1 MKSKNGFLYTLVFV
15 LALLLP
21 AHVYAIDFEIQEVQ
35 IEALLNE
42 DGTANVTEQFTYS
55 FEDDFNGIT
64 RSLIAKTGTSI
75 KNFAATENGQALK
88 VEEADGLY
96 QIYRSGNVGDTIEV
110 EITYDIVNTVEKF
123 EDGAQFYWTFFDQ
136 SNERAFGDVM
146 ISIIP
151 PEPTNNTL
159 ALGYEAAFQSERV
172 TNDGTA
178 IFELG
183 FVPAGKNANVRA
195 IFDPALFPGTT
206 GTDGTV
212 RNELIKDKEQFEL
225 DAAVLAQ
232 REQTVKD
239 IGIPTIAIAG
249 ALLLIGI
256 LITWMRAFQRK
267 RQIRN
272 YPYEFFVPKESM
284 SIPALLYFTN
294 SSNMSPNVVSAAILE
309 LMRKGNVRQLAENH
323 FELVHRKTEHPH
335 ETTLIE
341 LLFDRIGGGREF
353 TLEQVEAFTLNESN
367 HEMYNASLTE
377 WADNIRSEVKAK
389 GLYEKH
395 SLLRWTAGITS
406 LLFIGLAIYMGIY
419 AVFPWMA
426 AAITFALLAFG
437 FAIGYSP
444 ITFEGHEIRHNW
456 RKLKTAMKS
465 LPVEQ
470 WNRLSPDEKER
481 AYAYLLGSD
490 PKTAERQAAAF
501 TYSYT
506 AADELSFVTN
516 PMFMAAIFVTA
527 SSTTSA
533 TASSGIDGS
542 GAGIDGGGGGADAF

>member
-1 MKSKNGFLYTLVFV
+1 MKNKNVFFYLLVLV

-42 DGTANVTEQFTYS
+42 DGTANVTEQFTYA

-64 RSLIAKTGTSI
+64 RSLIAKKGTSI
-75 KNFAATENGQALK
+75 ENFAAMENGQALK

-96 QIYRSGNVGDTIEV
+96 QIYRGGNEGDTIEV
-110 EITYDIVNTVEKF
+110 KITYDIVNAVEKF
-123 EDGAQFYWTFFDQ
+123 DDGAQFYGAFFDQ
-136 SNERAFGDVM
+136 SNERSFGNVT

-151 PEPTNNTL
+151 PEPADNTL
-159 ALGYEAAFQSERV
+159 ALGYEAALQSERV
-172 TNDGTA
+172 TNDGAA

-183 FVPAGKNANVRA
+183 FVDAGENANVRA
-195 IFDPALFPGTT
+195 IFDPALFPDATEA
-206 GTDGTV
+206 DGTV
-212 RNELIKDKEQFEL
+212 RDELINDKEQLENE
-225 DAAVLAQ
+225 AALLAQ
-232 REQTVKD
+232 REQTAKD
-239 IGIPTIAIAG
+239 IGIPAIAIAG
-249 ALLLIGI
+249 ALLLIGMF
-256 LITWMRAFQRK
+256 ITWMRAVQRK

-323 FELVHRKTEHPH
+323 FELTHRKTEHSH
-335 ETTLIE
+335 EKTLIE
-341 LLFDRIGGGREF
+341 LLFDRIGDGREF

-377 WADNIRSEVKAK
+377 WADGIRSEVKAK
-389 GLYEKH
+389 GFYEIH
-395 SLLRWTAGITS
+395 TRLRWTAGITS
-406 LLFIGLAIYMGIY
+406 ALFIGLAIYMGIY
-419 AVFPWMA
+419 ALFLWMT
-426 AAITFALLAFG
+426 AAIAFALLAFG

-456 RKLKTAMKS
+456 RKLKNAMKNM
-465 LPVEQ
+465 PIEQ
-470 WNRLSPDEKER
+470 WDRLSPDEKER

-490 PKTAERQAAAF
+490 PKTAERQAKAF

-516 PMFMAAIFVTA
+516 PMFIAAVFMAA
-527 SSTTSA
+527 SYTTSA
-533 TASSGIDGS
+533 TASSGVEGS
-542 GAGIDGGGGGADAF
+542 GTGIDGGGGGADAF

>member
-1 MKSKNGFLYTLVFV
+1 MKNKNVFPYLLVLL
-15 LALLLP
+15 LALLIP

-35 IEALLNE
+35 IEALLTE
-42 DGTANVTEQFTYS
+42 DGIANVTEQFTYA

-110 EITYDIVNTVEKF
+110 EITYDIVNAVEKF

-136 SNERAFGDVM
+136 SNERAFGDVT
-146 ISIIP
+146 INVIP

-159 ALGYEAAFQSERV
+159 ALGYEAALQSERV
-172 TNDGTA
+172 TKDGTA

-183 FVPAGKNANVRA
+183 FVDAGENANVRA
-195 IFDPALFPGTT
+195 IFDPAVFPGATD
-206 GTDGTV
+206 TDGTV
-212 RNELIKDKEQFEL
+212 RDELIKDKEQFEL
-225 DAAVLAQ
+225 DAAALAQ

-249 ALLLIGI
+249 AILLIGI
-256 LITWMRAFQRK
+256 LMTWMRAFQRK

-309 LMRKGNVRQLAENH
+309 LMRKGNIRQLAENH
-323 FELVHRKTEHPH
+323 FELLHRKTEHPH
-335 ETTLIE
+335 ENTLIE
-341 LLFDRIGGGREF
+341 LLFDRIGSGREF

-367 HEMYNASLTE
+367 HKTYNTSLLE
-377 WADNIRSEVKAK
+377 WADGIRSEVKAK
-389 GLYEKH
+389 GLYETH
-395 SLLRWTAGITS
+395 PTLRWTAGIVS
-406 LLFIGLAIYMGIY
+406 LLFIGLAVYMGIY
-419 AVFPWMA
+419 ALFPWMA
-426 AAITFALLAFG
+426 ASIAFVLLAFG

-444 ITFEGHEIRHNW
+444 ITFEGHEIRYNW
-456 RKLKTAMKS
+456 RKLKTEMKS
-465 LPVEQ
+465 LSIEK
-470 WNRLSPDEKER
+470 WNRLSSDEKER
-481 AYAYLLGSD
+481 AYAYLLGND
-490 PKTAERQAAAF
+490 PKSAERQARAF

-506 AADELSFVTN
+506 AADELSFITN
-516 PMFMAAIFVTA
+516 PVFIATVFVAA
-527 SSTTSA
+527 SYTTSA
-533 TASSGIDGS
+533 TASGGIDGS
-542 GAGIDGGGGGADAF
+542 GTGIDGGGGGADAF